1 MSRVIQTDGVGKRR
15 QRLLQMLG
23 ATLREML
30 TQTRPDAR
38 TLNLAAF
45 IAELL
50 EAVENTIE
58 ETTTPWEKRGYWVK
72 ADRFRMEWRWARQL
86 RQAMEKAVL
95 ARDWDAI
102 AQTAAQVFK
111 HVGHVRVPKRLKL
124 DNAWEGAYQR
134 VLDKSADAGKINAD
148 ETQQS

>member
-1 MSRVIQTDGVGKRR
+1 MSRIIQTDGVGKRR

-23 ATLREML
+23 AALREML

-38 TLNLAAF
+38 TLDLAAF

-50 EAVENTIE
+50 GAVDATIE

-72 ADRFRMEWRWARQL
+72 ADRFRMEWRWVRQL
-86 RQAMEKAVL
+86 RERMEEAVR
-95 ARDWDAI
+95 AQDWEAI
-102 AQTAAQVFK
+102 ADAAAKIFGRI
-111 HVGHVRVPKRLKL
+111 GHVRVPKRLKL

-134 VLDKSADAGKINAD
+134 LLEKPPDAQPGTQDHNA
-148 ETQQS
+148 SS